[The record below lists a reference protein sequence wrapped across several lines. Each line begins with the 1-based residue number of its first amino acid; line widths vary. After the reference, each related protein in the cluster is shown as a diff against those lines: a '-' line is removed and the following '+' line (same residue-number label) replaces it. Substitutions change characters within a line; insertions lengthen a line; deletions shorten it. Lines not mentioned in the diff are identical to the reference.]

1 MNIREFLHRRFAG
14 RCVALIAG
22 AALSLSFAPS
32 GWWPFAILMPAALM
46 WFCDGATPRRA
57 AVLGFWFNFG
67 TFSVGTYWL
76 YISLRL
82 VGHAPIPLAL
92 LLMLGLAGIMGA
104 YHALLGWAT
113 AKYFPARGAVRWML
127 GIPAAW
133 LLIEWWRSWFL
144 TGFGWLALGYAH
156 RQLVRRACPVVG
168 QRPWA
173 SHAGDGR
180 CVVCGDREGA

>member
-1 MNIREFLHRRFAG
+1 
-14 RCVALIAG
+14 
-22 AALSLSFAPS
+22 
-32 GWWPFAILMPAALM
+32 MPAVLM
-46 WFCDGATPRRA
+46 WLWDGATPRRA

-92 LLMLGLAGIMGA
+92 LLMLGLVRRSWVPTTPCSAGS
-104 YHALLGWAT
+104 L
-113 AKYFPARGAVRWML
+113 AKYLPARGALRWMV

-144 TGFGWLALGYAH
+144 TGFGWLALGLCAH
-156 RQLVRRACPVVG
+156 RQLVRRAWRRWSG
-168 QRPWA
+168 NTA
-173 SHAGDGR
+173 SAISR
-180 CVVCGDREGA
+180 W